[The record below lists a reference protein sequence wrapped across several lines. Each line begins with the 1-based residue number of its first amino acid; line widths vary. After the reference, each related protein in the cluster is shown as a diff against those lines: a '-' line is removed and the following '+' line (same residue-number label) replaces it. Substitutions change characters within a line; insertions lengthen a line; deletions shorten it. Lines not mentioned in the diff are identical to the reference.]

1 MKQSWVE
8 APDGAR
14 IEVRSAGAGPGLV
27 LLHGGSVNSGDYGRL
42 IEGLAQ
48 GLTVHAYDRRGYG
61 GLPLA
66 PGAPVLATH
75 LGDLAAV
82 LEATGST
89 RVFGHSG
96 GAFYALQAALTLPVE
111 AVAVY
116 DPALAVD
123 GLFPTAFVEP
133 FGAAIEAGDFVT
145 ALLEMG
151 RGIGAAGP
159 GASHLPVPV
168 QRFAIRMFLRT
179 RIGAHL
185 ASLLP
190 ATLPDVRAIAAAE
203 GPASDYS
210 AITARTLL
218 SCGTAGPAY
227 YGPIC
232 DRLAAVIPAGRSLR
246 ISKASHNS
254 ANIARPAFVAPF
266 IEFFAAG

>member
-1 MKQSWVE
+1 M
-8 APDGAR
+8 
-14 IEVRSAGAGPGLV
+14 
-27 LLHGGSVNSGDYGRL
+27 
-42 IEGLAQ
+42 
-48 GLTVHAYDRRGYG
+48 HAYDRRGYG

-151 RGIGAAGP
+151 LEMGRGIDAAGP

-185 ASLLP
+185 ASLCRRRCP
-190 ATLPDVRAIAAAE
+190 TS
-203 GPASDYS
+203 G
-210 AITARTLL
+210 
-218 SCGTAGPAY
+218 
-227 YGPIC
+227 
-232 DRLAAVIPAGRSLR
+232 RLRRPRGRRPTTPRSLR
-246 ISKASHNS
+246 GHCS
-254 ANIARPAFVAPF
+254 AVARQGRRTTDRSAT
-266 IEFFAAG
+266 GWRR